1 MTMLSVIFVC
11 IAAIFYVV
19 AWVYIRRL
27 VRDVNSEPNGQHIPI
42 WRWHK
47 GWSRHRALFPNS
59 AVRQRLV
66 GCMALTVI
74 FALIAFGIE
83 AHQMLLRLRV

>member
-1 MTMLSVIFVC
+1 MTTPSVIFFC

-19 AWVYIRRL
+19 AWVYIRQL
-27 VRDVNSEPNGQHIPI
+27 VRDVNSKPTEQRISL

-59 AVRQRLV
+59 VVRQRLV
-66 GCMALTVI
+66 GCMALTVT
-74 FALIAFGIE
+74 FALIAFAIE
-83 AHQMLLRLRV
+83 ARQMLLRP